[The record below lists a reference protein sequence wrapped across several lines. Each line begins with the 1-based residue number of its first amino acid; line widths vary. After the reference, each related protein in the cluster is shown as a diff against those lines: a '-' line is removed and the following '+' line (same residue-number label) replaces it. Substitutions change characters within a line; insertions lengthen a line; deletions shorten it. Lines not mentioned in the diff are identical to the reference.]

1 MAKIKFTKNELKNQR
16 DALERYRRF
25 LPTLQLKKQQLQ
37 AEVRNV
43 RAELD
48 ARREE
53 LSAAR
58 DELSKWQALFSEL
71 DDPAG
76 RLGTPGI
83 EKSYVN
89 VVGVVAPVVGSVT
102 FQRVRP
108 DYFADPLWLGDGLDM
123 LERLVRLELDIKA
136 LGERLERIQE
146 ELQVTTQRVNLFEKV
161 KIPEAIDNIR
171 RIRIFMGDEQTAAV
185 ARAKIAKGKAVA
197 MEGFA

>member
-1 MAKIKFTKNELKNQR
+1 MAKIKFTKNELKAQR

-43 RAELD
+43 RAELEAKQD
-48 ARREE
+48 DLAK
-53 LSAAR
+53 AR
-58 DELSKWQALFSEL
+58 DELSKWRALFSEL
-71 DDPAG
+71 DDPAKY
-76 RLGTPGI
+76 LGKPKI
-83 EKSYVN
+83 EKTLGN
-89 VVGVVAPVVGSVT
+89 VVGVVVPVIESVT

-108 DYFADPLWLGDGLDM
+108 DYFTEPLWLEDGLDM
-123 LERLVRLELDIKA
+123 LERLVRLELDITA
-136 LGERLERIQE
+136 LGERIERIQE

-185 ARAKIAKGKAVA
+185 ARAKIAKGKAMA